1 MSITHVF
8 FDVHDVLVDRVRLGR
23 CYDLRL
29 GQILTTRYGGTAAAW
44 AEANRRVIADWDSY
58 YTDLNLGGSDGI
70 ADMWEGIFR
79 TTRALF
85 RLAEVPE
92 PAHEELIALSR
103 ELPGL
108 ATEGCDALYPEVPE
122 VLAELDGAGLLLG
135 AISQAPTNQLR
146 AALAPV
152 LRHFKLPIWGAD
164 ASERFE
170 KDIER
175 YRFAAAHAGAAP
187 RNCLVLDDKI
197 SPLLN
202 ATAAGM
208 HAIQIRRAS
217 PYPPR
222 LIEHVLPDLRGLVA
236 YCLEQGERP

>member
-1 MSITHVF
+1 MAA
-8 FDVHDVLVDRVRLGR
+8 
-23 CYDLRL
+23 
-29 GQILTTRYGGTAAAW
+29 RYGGTAAAW
-44 AEANRRVIADWDSY
+44 RSANLRIVADWDSY
-58 YTDLNLGGSDGI
+58 YADLNLSGSDGI

-85 RLAEVPE
+85 RLTGIPE
-92 PAHEELIALSR
+92 PAHDELIALSR
-103 ELPGL
+103 QLPGL
-108 ATEGCDALYPEVPE
+108 AAADCDVLYPEVPE

-152 LRHFKLPIWGAD
+152 LPHFKLPIMGAD
-164 ASERFE
+164 AADRFE

-175 YRFAAAHAGAAP
+175 YRLAAIKAAAAP
-187 RNCLVLDDKI
+187 GNCLVLDDKI

-208 HAIQIRRAS
+208 HAI
-217 PYPPR
+217 
-222 LIEHVLPDLRGLVA
+222 
-236 YCLEQGERP
+236 